1 MYGWRRPSRPQR
13 VVWSESTPMIGS
25 TIASITNAAQLAIE
39 AAIKENGGGN
49 EAIKKFKNAEPE
61 SLRSKL
67 GKLQEVRSFG
77 C

>member
-1 MYGWRRPSRPQR
+1 MEQIKHFE
-13 VVWSESTPMIGS
+13 ESLESLKSGNT
-25 TIASITNAAQLAIE
+25 TLVDQLNAAQLAIE

-67 GKLQEVRSFG
+67 GKLQEVRSFV